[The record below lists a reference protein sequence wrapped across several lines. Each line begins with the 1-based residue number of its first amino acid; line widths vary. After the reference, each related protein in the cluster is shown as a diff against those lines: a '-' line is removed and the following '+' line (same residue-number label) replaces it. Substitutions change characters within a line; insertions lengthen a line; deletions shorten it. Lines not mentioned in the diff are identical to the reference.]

1 MSEYQHRASQYRIR
15 TLAIVQI
22 AGPRELFSLSAE
34 SPGARDRIS
43 RLRLGFR
50 HWRWQRPFWAGLF
63 TILAGLPIG
72 YLPYANITLGQMTVR
87 MSTTTG
93 SGALI
98 IGVLLVVLGLTMWF
112 QPVVRV
118 FAGVATILLGLVSI
132 PVANF
137 GGLVVGFLLALFGG
151 GMSVAWAPGETPTEQ
166 PAKDEGPA
174 PTDGADGLDDADAG
188 DGAGGGEP
196 EPAVAGAARD
206 QESRDG
212 RHRAG

>member
-1 MSEYQHRASQYRIR
+1 M
-15 TLAIVQI
+15 
-22 AGPRELFSLSAE
+22 SAE

-43 RLRLGFR
+43 SLRTAFKY
-50 HWRWQRPFWAGLF
+50 WRWQRPFWAGLL
-63 TILAGLPIG
+63 TMLGGLPIG
-72 YLPYANITLGQMTVR
+72 YLPYANVTLGQLTVR

-93 SGALI
+93 SGSLI

-112 QPVVRV
+112 QPIVRV

-137 GGLVVGFLLALFGG
+137 GGFVVGFLLALFGG
-151 GMSVAWAPGETPTEQ
+151 GMSVAWAPGEASTEQ
-166 PAKDEGPA
+166 PAKDAGPA
-174 PTDGADGLDDADAG
+174 PTEGADGV

-196 EPAVAGAARD
+196 EPAVAGAAPD

>member
-1 MSEYQHRASQYRIR
+1 M
-15 TLAIVQI
+15 
-22 AGPRELFSLSAE
+22 SAE
-34 SPGARDRIS
+34 SPEASDAVS
-43 RLRLGFR
+43 HLRRAFKY
-50 HWRWQRPFWAGLF
+50 WRWQRPFWAGLF
-63 TILAGLPIG
+63 TILAGVPIG
-72 YLPYANITLGQMTVR
+72 YLPYANVTLGQLTVR

-93 SGALI
+93 SGSLI
-98 IGVLLVVLGLTMWF
+98 IGVLLIVLGLTMWF
-112 QPVVRV
+112 QPIVRV

-137 GGLVVGFLLALFGG
+137 GGFLVGFLFALFGG

-174 PTDGADGLDDADAG
+174 PTDDADGLDDADAG

-196 EPAVAGAARD
+196 EPAVAGAAPD